1 MPYSEIPFDED
12 DVAHAGYAT
21 SGDFEQ
27 FDLPIIIIHNLHL
40 KEEIVL
46 RLAET
51 FGSGGR
57 YCGMSQIRL
66 TRAHSFRRLE
76 SDFYLAVSTPASAP
90 RQVKVSFI

>member
-1 MPYSEIPFDED
+1 MGCSPCFLQPLLLL
-12 DVAHAGYAT
+12 VAFLQTTHSAACFST
-21 SGDFEQ
+21 SQ
-27 FDLPIIIIHNLHL
+27 QILRLRL
-40 KEEIVL
+40 VL